1 METACGAPIT
11 RIIGTISLI
20 GHNGQV
26 TPPRP
31 AASRRGP
38 GAIIVA
44 LALLLSMLTAAPAAA
59 VEPAAPVGNAA
70 VGDVAAAGVVR
81 TADLS
86 KFNPGSII
94 SDAVFFDSSTMSEA
108 QIDKFLRSKVSSC
121 RAGYTCLKDF
131 RQNTTTRA
139 ADTYCRGGYQGGNNE
154 SAARIIY
161 KVSQGCGINPQVL
174 LATLE
179 KEQSLVSH
187 TWPSEYR
194 YRAAMGQGCPDTA
207 ACDTRYYG
215 FQNQVYGAARQ
226 FQIYAEG
233 KHFTWYAPG
242 KTWNIL
248 YNPNRDCGSSPVRI
262 QNTATAALYYY
273 TPYQPNAAALR
284 AGYGT
289 GDGCSSYGNRN
300 FYNFFTDWFGSTQTA
315 APKLVRIASDPAVW
329 IVSDGWRWHITQY
342 ADYEQLARV
351 LGAAVVVAD
360 SFLNTHAV
368 GGQAGAVIRN
378 SATGVIALV
387 QDGKTHRLSSCAD
400 VAIWGGSCSAPV
412 NVSAKTFDSVPAGDE
427 AGRLFKVKGKK
438 QWGRFED
445 VATAAPFHDEAAV
458 RAAAGTP
465 KKTPYTPWISPE
477 RWASLTKT
485 APYYAPG
492 RLVKTNGDAKVWM
505 LLDFDKRVW
514 VTNMAEVAEYGLTAS
529 QVIKVTSDGLVRYR
543 DAGTMKPTLTCD
555 GATYFPAGGTL
566 YKLPK
571 PETAGLST
579 MAATAVTCAQFPSAK
594 ASDML
599 AVKTAS
605 SSDVFVVQ
613 SGKRRHALAWD
624 VLVTANGGRAPQIL
638 TLKPATLAA
647 VPVGVPMAKG
657 LVVKAAD
664 AAPLYLVG
672 ADKLHWVPSFGI
684 ASDLG
689 LGLAFQT
696 FPSKTVS
703 AIPRGQDLGIWVRCD
718 KTTYLGAGG
727 KLWPLTG
734 AASKGVSAVQ
744 IAMASTCKSLQI
756 QSEVQH
762 RVYLKSVAAAE
773 VYLVENGK
781 ARWVPTWDKLL
792 ASNGGSVP
800 RIHTVSA
807 EGFAGVA
814 KGDPLG

>member
-1 METACGAPIT
+1 METACGARIT

-108 QIDKFLRSKVSSC
+108 QIDQFLRSKVSSC

-248 YNPNRDCGSSPVRI
+248 YNPNRDCGSSPVYI

-315 APKLVRIASDPAVW
+315 APKLARTASDPAVW
-329 IVSDGWRWHITQY
+329 IVSDGWRWHVTQY

-351 LGAAVVVAD
+351 FGAAVVVAD
-360 SFLNTHAV
+360 SFLNTLAV

-378 SATGVIALV
+378 SSTGVMALV
-387 QDGKTHRLSSCAD
+387 QDGKTHRLASCDD
-400 VAIWGGSCSAPV
+400 VAIWGGSCGAPV
-412 NVSAKTFDSVPAGDE
+412 NVSAKTFDSVPVGEE
-427 AGRLFKVKGKK
+427 AGRLFKVKDKK
-438 QWGRFED
+438 QWARFEN
-445 VATAAPFHDEAAV
+445 ATTAAPFHDEAAV
-458 RAAAGTP
+458 RAAAGSP
-465 KKTPYTPWISPE
+465 KKTPYTPWISQE

-485 APYYAPG
+485 APYYAPA
-492 RLVKTNGDAKVWM
+492 RLVKTKNDAKIWM

-514 VTNMAEVAEYGLTAS
+514 VKNMADVAEYGLFS
-529 QVIKVTSDGLVRYR
+529 SSVITVAADGLARYR
-543 DAGTMKPTLTCD
+543 DAGATAPTLKCD
-555 GATYFPAGGTL
+555 KTTYYPAGGTL
-566 YKLPK
+566 YKVANPDV
-571 PETAGLST
+571 AGLAAMS
-579 MAATAVTCAQFPSAK
+579 ATAATCAQFPTAN
-594 ASDML
+594 ASTVL

-605 SSDVFVVQ
+605 SPDVFIIEA
-613 SGKRRHALAWD
+613 GKRRHALSWD
-624 VLVTANGGRAPQIL
+624 ALVNANGGTAPQIL
-638 TLKPATLAA
+638 TVKPATLSAIA
-647 VPVGVPMAKG
+647 VGAPMAEG
-657 LVVKAAD
+657 LIVKSTDAD
-664 AAPLYLVG
+664 PLYVVS
-672 ADKLHWVPSFGI
+672 DSTLHWIPSMGI
-684 ASDLG
+684 ASDIG
-689 LGLAFQT
+689 LGLNYQRFA
-696 FPSKTVS
+696 PATV
-703 AIPRGQDLGIWVRCD
+703 AALPRGQDVGIWVRCN
-718 KTTYLGAGG
+718 KKTYLGAGG
-727 KLWPLTG
+727 SLWPLS
-734 AASKGVSAVQ
+734 AQAEKGISAVYLPR
-744 IAMASTCKSLQI
+744 IPICRGLQL
-756 QSEVQH
+756 QSEVQQ
-762 RVYLKSVAAAE
+762 RVYLKSAAASE
-773 VYLVENGK
+773 VYLIENGK